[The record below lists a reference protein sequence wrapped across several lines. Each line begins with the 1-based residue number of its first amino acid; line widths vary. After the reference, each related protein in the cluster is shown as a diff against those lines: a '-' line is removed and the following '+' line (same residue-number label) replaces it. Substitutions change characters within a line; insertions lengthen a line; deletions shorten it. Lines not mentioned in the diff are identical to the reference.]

1 MERTNWKKS
10 WPFWLL
16 LAMVLAYFALIC
28 AVNFF
33 APPSF
38 YDSDMYTDMRYAQ
51 EMWKHKSIFP
61 DGWVFGN
68 QLYAVSTPVVAGL
81 FYGLIRNPVLAM
93 GLASTVLAALVL
105 LSFEWM
111 LRPVV
116 SGREGRMAGV
126 LAFLWMV
133 LFFGDSWHSTDGW
146 QLLFTMCSYYASY
159 ALCAFLAFG
168 CYLRCENLHERRYQ
182 IILAVTCFLSFGL
195 GIQSPRQ
202 TAVMTLPLMAV
213 ECLRILKRLIRRR
226 KNVVKIHLSW

>member
-38 YDSDMYTDMRYAQ
+38 YDSDMYTDMRYAE

-81 FYGLIRNPVLAM
+81 FYGLTRNPVLAM

-105 LSFEWM
+105 LSFDWM
-111 LRPVV
+111 LHPVV

-133 LFFGDSWHSTDGW
+133 LFFEIPGIRPTAGSCCLPCVLTMPAMPCALFWLSAVICVVRTFINAGIRSFW
-146 QLLFTMCSYYASY
+146 QRPVSFP
-159 ALCAFLAFG
+159 LAWEFRVRG
-168 CYLRCENLHERRYQ
+168 KLR
-182 IILAVTCFLSFGL
+182 
-195 GIQSPRQ
+195 
-202 TAVMTLPLMAV
+202 
-213 ECLRILKRLIRRR
+213 
-226 KNVVKIHLSW
+226 